1 MITCCMKRLFFS
13 LLISLF
19 IFSCNEK
26 PKNPVAEYGDTMI
39 NSYQKGKQAGE
50 AGNLDAVRN
59 AIRAYHASNDRYPQN
74 LEEIKGLLGSELDF
88 SKYDYDPQNGTVNI
102 KNN

>member
-1 MITCCMKRLFFS
+1 MKRLFFI
-13 LLISLF
+13 LLISSF
-19 IFSCNEK
+19 IFSCKEK

-39 NSYQKGKQAGE
+39 NSYQKGKQAAE
-50 AGNLDAVRN
+50 TGNLDAVRS
-59 AIRAYHASNDRYPQN
+59 AIRAYHAANDRYPQN

>member
-1 MITCCMKRLFFS
+1 MKRLFFI
-13 LLISLF
+13 LLISSF

-26 PKNPVAEYGDTMI
+26 QKNPVAEYGDTML
-39 NSYQKGKQAGE
+39 NSYQKGKRAAE
-50 AGNLDAVRN
+50 TGNLDAVRS
-59 AIRAYHASNDRYPQN
+59 AIQAYHAAHDRYPQN

-88 SKYDYDPQNGTVNI
+88 SKYDYDPQNGTVKI

>member
-1 MITCCMKRLFFS
+1 MNRLFLI
-13 LLISLF
+13 LLVSLF
-19 IFSCNEK
+19 IFSCEEK

-50 AGNLDAVRN
+50 TGNLDAVRS

-74 LEEIKGLLGSELDF
+74 LEEIKELLGSELDL
-88 SKYDYDPQNGTVNI
+88 SKYEYNPQNGTVNI
-102 KNN
+102 KTSKLQ